1 MDKTQLLAYET
12 GYHLG
17 DGHLQ
22 VHTKSRTYRVTYC
35 GDSRDDAELCGQILP
50 KIIWELYKV
59 KPRIYK
65 RKNENTILTIVNSK
79 RVVEEKIKLGLPV
92 GNKLKLQAVPA
103 WIDNDLAPHFIRGL
117 ADADFSVTFKKN
129 RKGIACEPRI
139 EFFTNNKV
147 LAEFVCNSL
156 RKLGFKPAF
165 EDAVFRGYKEYRVRM
180 YGKAML
186 KNWMALIGFQNP
198 KHLKKIE
205 IFQKL
210 GYCSRPSS

>member
-1 MDKTQLLAYET
+1 MDRDQLLAYET

-22 VHTKSRTYRVTYC
+22 IHTKSRTFRVVYC
-35 GDSRDDAELCGQILP
+35 GDSRNDAELCEQILP
-50 KIIWELYKV
+50 KIIWQLYKV

-65 RKNENTILTIVNSK
+65 RPNENTVIVNVNSK

-92 GNKLKLQAVPA
+92 GNKLNLKVVPS
-103 WIDNDLAPHFIRGL
+103 WIDNGLTPYFIRGL

-147 LAEFVCNSL
+147 LAEFVFEAL
-156 RKLGFKPAF
+156 QKLGFKPAF
-165 EDAVFRGYKEYRVRM
+165 EDAMFRRRYKEYRIRM
-180 YGKAML
+180 YGKTMFN
-186 KNWMALIGFQNP
+186 KWMALIGFQNP
-198 KHLKKIE
+198 KHLKKVE

-210 GYCSRPSS
+210 GYYQPFA